1 MITENLLECLT
12 AKLGARCKMVDVGGY
27 VGGIVGNAM
36 EPVDA
41 VVGDV
46 ATSVGNIAN
55 DLGGGIAGL
64 AQNVYDNTVN
74 DPGALMGIAN
84 VAGRVGGIPGLAA
97 VAGPASIALGYMG
110 QGERDKTLGIKDPT
124 ALGRLARSLVPSIVQ
139 RPIFDF
145 LGVTEDNSFGGYGT
159 AEAEEEGVAGIDTSG
174 NTAVGG
180 SEFSMDDPDTDTD
193 TDTDTSTST
202 DTGDM
207 QDPDDI
213 DYGYDE
219 DDDWAE
225 GGAVGFSQG
234 GLQNKGGL
242 ATLYEKIGSLG
253 DFETKE
259 RIIGNVLS
267 NSKGEAQGSQL
278 NYQGELTSDD
288 ENYQGLLDLGVL
300 AQEEASATYKLQ
312 NTFKLATVPNF
323 MKKIV
328 IDPKLSVGVAG
339 QLSLTD
345 INQPSSKVYTAGIGA
360 QFFPGVSDT
369 GVNLS
374 AVSNQRGT
382 TPTVRVDQS
391 MGPFKAQYQK
401 TFNPDQPDFSKFD
414 ASFNVP
420 INEANLA
427 ASFSRNPGSDTINLG
442 LSGIDFLGG
451 KAALS
456 AEKTFNSTGEDP
468 RKVGAT
474 WKKQV
479 GEGEIEIQGS
489 INNRENY
496 VGATFNMPLN

>member
-27 VGGIVGNAM
+27 VGDMVGTAVGGVGN
-36 EPVDA
+36 

-46 ATSVGNIAN
+46 ATSVGNIAT

-64 AQNVYDNTVN
+64 AQDTGSLAQDVYNNTVN
-74 DPGALMGIAN
+74 DPGAMMGIAN

-193 TDTDTSTST
+193 TSTST

-225 GGAVGFSQG
+225 GGAVGFSEG
-234 GLQNKGGL
+234 GIKFTPEESDERLKRLYGERGSFVENPFYTEKITPGTRNEKTNISFKGIPVGIEVLQNYRQRQLTNYPADVMENNKFKQQKIIESTRKTLKGTFKIDDARDFMIKNL
-242 ATLYEKIGSLG
+242 LNPNEIRASVTRSEDEVTNENAEKFRRVANSLG
-253 DFETKE
+253 LGTTLTLSPENLNAVLNADYTTSPNHRNFS
-259 RIIGNVLS
+259 GNVRIPL
-267 NSKGEAQGSQL
+267 
-278 NYQGELTSDD
+278 SDD
-288 ENYQGLLDLGVL
+288 
-300 AQEEASATYKLQ
+300 T
-312 NTFKLATVPNF
+312 TVN
-323 MKKIV
+323 V
-328 IDPKLSVGVAG
+328 
-339 QLSLTD
+339 
-345 INQPSSKVYTAGIGA
+345 GA
-360 QFFPGVSDT
+360 QRNLIEGGQDFNT
-369 GVNLS
+369 YEAGVNKK
-374 AVSNQRGT
+374 VG
-382 TPTVRVDQS
+382 
-391 MGPFKAQYQK
+391 GG
-401 TFNPDQPDFSKFD
+401 
-414 ASFNVP
+414 
-420 INEANLA
+420 I
-427 ASFSRNPGSDTINLG
+427 LG
-442 LSGIDFLGG
+442 L
-451 KAALS
+451 
-456 AEKTFNSTGEDP
+456 NV
-468 RKVGAT
+468 RK
-474 WKKQV
+474 
-479 GEGEIEIQGS
+479 
-489 INNRENY
+489 NPRENY

>member
-180 SEFSMDDPDTDTD
+180 SEFSMDDPD